1 METWPDVN
9 LSKEMLVSRPE
20 IIERLKKILQPH
32 KDQPY
37 YHVISGEHGTGK
49 TTLIA
54 SKEVGLYIDVPS
66 NLNEL
71 GQLMQKFK
79 PNDSE
84 SKISKWEIAVRF
96 LNHASVV
103 YKAKHN
109 CLVHTNLKILD
120 ILQDDVKHNAD
131 DRKYTTV
138 EKELMEYLNKCKI
151 DETEAKKL
159 DEELTDK
166 KSNSIIDWAKVEDK
180 MRAAKLLK
188 NYQHYEVG
196 KIVIDALLK
205 SKELRQENVV
215 TFQSRSVEVYVQEY
229 SINEVDFV
237 NCAIHDEDSINSR
250 SEADS
255 KLTIVTSLIL
265 SQIDL
270 ITCLYILVR
279 TYFQWKKNN
288 KDSLSKHLRF
298 PFYIAIVEIVTSIFQ
313 TINLSHASV
322 GDAPLCNPIVKRD
335 IEFNSGR
342 YDYIIFLISTGFSIF
357 YTSLGVNKYGKLQYW
372 CGAQSDQNQK
382 KNKSV
387 LYIILVIIIIH
398 ALSLLTFYVDTR
410 MHLRKFKINQL
421 SFNGQNLPTGD
432 NKSYERMIAKKVNSY
447 TLVYIFQLTLLMLY
461 IIISIGTSENT
472 AVSLI
477 RILGITI
484 GGLLLT
490 VQYITNEGWK
500 DNPIP
505 THPSEKDL
513 SQRSQRSSQITA
525 SSIRDSDSQVRLPF
539 TRIQVEIVQ
548 QTTTQQDDDWAI

>member
-109 CLVHTNLKILD
+109 FLRRHQKKIL
-120 ILQDDVKHNAD
+120 
-131 DRKYTTV
+131 
-138 EKELMEYLNKCKI
+138 M
-151 DETEAKKL
+151 
-159 DEELTDK
+159 
-166 KSNSIIDWAKVEDK
+166 KVEDK

-229 SINEVDFV
+229 SINEVKSQSH
-237 NCAIHDEDSINSR
+237 CAKHQEFGCHCRIGDPWNNNYTFLREIVIGVLSSNR
-250 SEADS
+250 YLANQ
-255 KLTIVTSLIL
+255 TI
-265 SQIDL
+265 
-270 ITCLYILVR
+270 
-279 TYFQWKKNN
+279 
-288 KDSLSKHLRF
+288 SLSL
-298 PFYIAIVEIVTSIFQ
+298 TW
-313 TINLSHASV
+313 T
-322 GDAPLCNPIVKRD
+322 G
-335 IEFNSGR
+335 
-342 YDYIIFLISTGFSIF
+342 ISTSNWTKNWTLFDL
-357 YTSLGVNKYGKLQYW
+357 LG
-372 CGAQSDQNQK
+372 
-382 KNKSV
+382 
-387 LYIILVIIIIH
+387 II
-398 ALSLLTFYVDTR
+398 
-410 MHLRKFKINQL
+410 K
-421 SFNGQNLPTGD
+421 
-432 NKSYERMIAKKVNSY
+432 
-447 TLVYIFQLTLLMLY
+447 
-461 IIISIGTSENT
+461 SEN
-472 AVSLI
+472 
-477 RILGITI
+477 
-484 GGLLLT
+484 
-490 VQYITNEGWK
+490 
-500 DNPIP
+500 
-505 THPSEKDL
+505 
-513 SQRSQRSSQITA
+513 
-525 SSIRDSDSQVRLPF
+525 F
-539 TRIQVEIVQ
+539 Q
-548 QTTTQQDDDWAI
+548 Q

>member
-1 METWPDVN
+1 MK
-9 LSKEMLVSRPE
+9 SKIFFTVL
-20 IIERLKKILQPH
+20 L
-32 KDQPY
+32 
-37 YHVISGEHGTGK
+37 
-49 TTLIA
+49 
-54 SKEVGLYIDVPS
+54 LYI
-66 NLNEL
+66 
-71 GQLMQKFK
+71 
-79 PNDSE
+79 
-84 SKISKWEIAVRF
+84 
-96 LNHASVV
+96 
-103 YKAKHN
+103 
-109 CLVHTNLKILD
+109 
-120 ILQDDVKHNAD
+120 
-131 DRKYTTV
+131 
-138 EKELMEYLNKCKI
+138 
-151 DETEAKKL
+151 
-159 DEELTDK
+159 
-166 KSNSIIDWAKVEDK
+166 
-180 MRAAKLLK
+180 
-188 NYQHYEVG
+188 
-196 KIVIDALLK
+196 
-205 SKELRQENVV
+205 
-215 TFQSRSVEVYVQEY
+215 
-229 SINEVDFV
+229 VDFV

-298 PFYIAIVEIVTSIFQ
+298 PFYIAIVEIITSIFQ

-322 GDAPLCNPIVKRD
+322 GDAPLCNPIGFISIFLLSFLMSFVTFISFINWYKVKRD

-342 YDYIIFLISTGFSIF
+342 YDYIIFLISTGFAIF

-372 CGAQSDQNQK
+372 CGTQSDQNQK
-382 KNKSV
+382 NNKSV

-398 ALSLLTFYVDTR
+398 ALSLLTFYVNTR

-447 TLVYIFQLTLLMLY
+447 TLVYIFQLALLMLY

-513 SQRSQRSSQITA
+513 SQHSQRSSQITA

-548 QTTTQQDDDWAI
+548 QTTTQLDDDWAI